1 MLQSWLGMGAVLA
14 TGVGMMAGLS
24 AYQARRAPHP
34 ELSRKLLH
42 IGNGLLALSFPWLF
56 ETAWPVLVVVGVG
69 TLVLCATRMSGTL
82 RRCLGGALNG
92 IDRESYGDLWFLLA
106 IGLVFVLSDGRT
118 LLYVVPILVLTLADA
133 AAALVGVAFGR
144 LRYSTFGGAKSLE
157 GSATFL
163 GVAFLCAGMSLR
175 VSGDHGYREAFAIAV
190 ALAFAT
196 TILEALAS
204 KGLDNF
210 LVPAGAFLVLY
221 ETL

>member
-1 MLQSWLGMGAVLA
+1 MLQSWLEMGAVLA
-14 TGVGMMAGLS
+14 TGVGMMAGSS
-24 AYQARRAPHP
+24 AYRARRAPHP

-42 IGNGLLALSFPWLF
+42 IGNGLLALTFPWLF
-56 ETAWPVLVVVGVG
+56 ETAWPVFVVVGVG

-82 RRCLGGALNG
+82 RRCLGGALGG
-92 IDRESYGDLWFLLA
+92 IGRASFGDLWFLLA

-144 LRYSTFGGAKSLE
+144 LRYSTVGGAKSLE

-163 GVAFLCAGMSLR
+163 GVAFLCAGMSLL

-221 ETL
+221 ATL